1 MAFISNF
8 SRFPDSLI
16 YILCLTKKDMK
27 SKIYSTVVI
36 SSILAFALIAAIPT
50 TPVSAIVHEGLM
62 GEDQGGNMTQDQGG
76 NMTEGQIGE
85 DTGITEGQ

>member
-1 MAFISNF
+1 
-8 SRFPDSLI
+8 
-16 YILCLTKKDMK
+16 MK

-50 TPVSAIVHEGLM
+50 TPVSAIFHEGLM
-62 GEDQGGNMTQDQGG
+62 GEDQGE
-76 NMTEGQIGE
+76 NMTEGEIGE